1 MTQREA
7 EIEARRAQERGIGCL
22 VVFGALFFFGVLVMF
37 EAVRIAT
44 EWLRGVA
51 G

>member
-22 VVFGALFFFGVLVMF
+22 VVFGAMFFFGMLTMYSLVRF
-37 EAVRIAT
+37 VIA
-44 EWLRGVA
+44 LIPKV
-51 G
+51 